1 MTSILQI
8 EQDSDF
14 LILSEQFVTQ
24 DAKAIIAKKP

>member
-24 DAKAIIAKKP
+24 DAKEIIAKKY